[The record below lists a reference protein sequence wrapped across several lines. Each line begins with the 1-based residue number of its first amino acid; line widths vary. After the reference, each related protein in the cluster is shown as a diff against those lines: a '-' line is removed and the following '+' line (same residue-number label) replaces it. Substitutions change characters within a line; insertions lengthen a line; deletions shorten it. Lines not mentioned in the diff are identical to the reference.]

1 MPKSTLTFHP
11 SIHLWEITESFEN
24 LCEITNLTEEERDIV
39 DSFRKVSRKKEIL
52 ASRAL
57 LQSIIPDGHIHYV
70 NKNPQLTDLDKEI
83 SISHTDNKVM
93 IQINEGGELCGVD
106 IQELTEKA
114 TRVKTK
120 FLSPKEM
127 EMVEFH
133 PLNNLTLTNLLWSAK
148 ETAFKAFASV
158 CQQIEVIEFKTQ
170 LLMDEINGENN
181 QITGHFIEQ
190 NSRTPFTLGF
200 SVQEEYVVTWFEK

>member
-1 MPKSTLTFHP
+1 MPKSTLTFH
-11 SIHLWEITESFEN
+11 SNVHLWEITESFEN
-24 LCEITNLTEEERDIV
+24 LCEITVLTEEERDIV

-93 IQINEGGELCGVD
+93 IQIREGGELTGVD
-106 IQELTEKA
+106 IQELSEKA
-114 TRVKTK
+114 TRVK
-120 FLSPKEM
+120 M
-127 EMVEFH
+127 ELLEFH
-133 PLNNLTLTNLLWSAK
+133 PLNNLTLSNLMWSAK

-170 LLMDEINGENN
+170 LLMDEIDEENN
-181 QITGHFIEQ
+181 QLTGHFVER
-190 NSRTPFTLGF
+190 NKRTPFTLGF
-200 SVQEEYVVTWFEK
+200 SIQDDYVVTWFEK

>member
-1 MPKSTLTFHP
+1 MPKSTLTFHS
-11 SIHLWEITESFEN
+11 SIHLWDIAESFEN

-93 IQINEGGELCGVD
+93 IQIKEGGELCGVD
-106 IQELTEKA
+106 VQELSEKA

-127 EMVEFH
+127 EVVDLHSF
-133 PLNNLTLTNLLWSAK
+133 NNLTLTNLLWSAK

-170 LLMDEINGENN
+170 LLMDEINEEKN
-181 QITGHFIEQ
+181 QITGHFVEQ

-200 SVQEEYVVTWFEK
+200 AVQDDYVVTWFEN